1 MTSEGDT
8 NRASLASLGGTGV
21 FASALREALVAGEV
35 DVLVHSLKDLPTAP
49 YDGLTIASVPKR
61 ADARDVLVARN
72 AATIDTL
79 PEGAKVGTG
88 SPRRVAQLRAKRP
101 DLDVVD
107 IRGNID
113 TRLGR
118 VEDDLDAVVL
128 AAAGLGR
135 IDRLDAATELLD
147 LGFWPSAPGQGALAA
162 VEIRTG
168 ETDKNLL
175 AALRK
180 LDHAPTR
187 LTVTAERE
195 VLAKL
200 EAGCSAPIGAT
211 AVVDAE
217 LLLVSATVYRPD
229 GSEYR
234 TASHAAHLDGSA
246 QDRLDE
252 ALAVAGRVAAELLE
266 NGAAELADLASSV
279 SREPADG
286 DHSAGPGLAT
296 PRSRRSPRTTAPPSR
311 TRHGPRSSSSRAGAR
326 GATRSPQRPV
336 HAGSS
341 PSSSRS
347 SRTHRRRTRQ
357 PSTRPSPASG
367 RIRTGG
373 SARGPRTAPVTTGS
387 RPVPRGSW

>member
-1 MTSEGDT
+1 MNDPSVTAPDGPTPIRLGTRASRLAVAQSQDVADRLAKAAGRPVELVTVTSEGDT

-49 YDGLTIASVPKR
+49 YPGLTIGAVPKR

-72 AATIDTL
+72 GATVETL
-79 PEGAKVGTG
+79 PEHAKVGTG
-88 SPRRVAQLRAKRP
+88 SPRRAAQLRATRP

-118 VEDDLDAVVL
+118 VDDDLDAVVL

-135 IDRLDAATELLD
+135 IDRLSAATELLD
-147 LGFWPSAPGQGALAA
+147 LGFWPSAPGQGALA
-162 VEIRTG
+162 VEIRSD
-168 ETDKNLL
+168 ETDRGLL

-180 LDHAPTR
+180 IEHAPTR
-187 LTVTAERE
+187 LTVAAERE

-229 GSEYR
+229 GTEYR
-234 TASHAAHLDGSA
+234 TASHAAVLEGSA

-252 ALAVAGRVAAELLE
+252 ALAVGGRVATELLE
-266 NGAAELADLASSV
+266 NGAADLAALASTV
-279 SREPADG
+279 AEDTTDG
-286 DHSAGPGLAT
+286 PHTAGPGLAT
-296 PRSRRSPRTTAPPSR
+296 PAE
-311 TRHGPRSSSSRAGAR
+311 
-326 GATRSPQRPV
+326 
-336 HAGSS
+336 
-341 PSSSRS
+341 
-347 SRTHRRRTRQ
+347 
-357 PSTRPSPASG
+357 
-367 RIRTGG
+367 
-373 SARGPRTAPVTTGS
+373 
-387 RPVPRGSW
+387 

>member
-1 MTSEGDT
+1 VTDGAAVSDAAAGSGATEPDVAPIRLGTRASRLAVAQSQDIADRLAKASGRPVELVTVTSEGDT

-21 FASALREALVAGEV
+21 FASALREALVAHEV

-49 YDGLTIASVPKR
+49 YPGLRIGAVPKR

-72 AATIDTL
+72 GATIETL

-88 SPRRVAQLRAKRP
+88 SPRRVAQLKAKRP

-135 IDRLDAATELLD
+135 IDRLSAATELLD
-147 LGFWPSAPGQGALAA
+147 LGFWPSAPGQGALA
-162 VEIRTG
+162 VEVRADL
-168 ETDKNLL
+168 ETSTDAAHRDLL
-175 AALRK
+175 RALGK
-180 LDHAPTR
+180 IEHAPTR

-200 EAGCSAPIGAT
+200 EAGCSAPIGAS
-211 AVVDAE
+211 AIVDGE

-234 TASHAAHLDGSA
+234 TASHASVLDGSA
-246 QDRLDE
+246 QDRLAE
-252 ALAVAGRVAAELLE
+252 ALEVGGRVATELLE
-266 NGAAELADLASSV
+266 NGAADLADLA
-279 SREPADG
+279 
-286 DHSAGPGLAT
+286 
-296 PRSRRSPRTTAPPSR
+296 PS
-311 TRHGPRSSSSRAGAR
+311 GA
-326 GATRSPQRPV
+326 
-336 HAGSS
+336 
-341 PSSSRS
+341 
-347 SRTHRRRTRQ
+347 
-357 PSTRPSPASG
+357 
-367 RIRTGG
+367 
-373 SARGPRTAPVTTGS
+373 
-387 RPVPRGSW
+387 

>member
-1 MTSEGDT
+1 MTDAAAGTGPAPIRLGTRASRLAVAQSQDVADRLAKASGRTVELVTVTSEGDT
-8 NRASLASLGGTGV
+8 NRASLSSLGGTGV

-49 YDGLTIASVPKR
+49 YPGLTISAVPKR

-88 SPRRVAQLRAKRP
+88 SPRRVAQLKAKRP

-135 IDRLDAATELLD
+135 IERLDAATEMLD
-147 LGFWPSAPGQGALAA
+147 LGFWPSAPGQGALAIETRA
-162 VEIRTG
+162 D
-168 ETDKNLL
+168 ETDRNLI
-175 AALRK
+175 AALK
-180 LDHAPTR
+180 KIEHAPTR
-187 LTVTAERE
+187 LTVSAERE

-211 AVVDAE
+211 AIVDAE
-217 LLLVSATVYRPD
+217 MLLVSATVYRPD

-234 TASHAAHLDGSA
+234 TASHAAVLDGSV

-252 ALAVAGRVAAELLE
+252 ALEVGGRVAAELLE
-266 NGAAELADLASSV
+266 NGAADLADLATTV
-279 SREPADG
+279 ADDTTNG
-286 DHSAGPGLAT
+286 PHTAGPGLAT
-296 PRSRRSPRTTAPPSR
+296 P
-311 TRHGPRSSSSRAGAR
+311 AGE
-326 GATRSPQRPV
+326 
-336 HAGSS
+336 
-341 PSSSRS
+341 
-347 SRTHRRRTRQ
+347 
-357 PSTRPSPASG
+357 
-367 RIRTGG
+367 
-373 SARGPRTAPVTTGS
+373 
-387 RPVPRGSW
+387 

>member
-1 MTSEGDT
+1 MTDAPVNDPNTTSPDGPAPIRLGTRASRLAVAQSQDVADRLAKAAGRPVELVTVTSEGDT

-49 YDGLTIASVPKR
+49 YPGLTIGAVPKR

-72 AATIDTL
+72 GATVDTL
-79 PEGAKVGTG
+79 TDRAKVGTG
-88 SPRRVAQLRAKRP
+88 SPRRAAQLRAARP

-118 VEDDLDAVVL
+118 VDDDLDAVVL

-135 IDRLDAATELLD
+135 IDRLSAATELLD
-147 LGFWPSAPGQGALAA
+147 LGFWPSAPGQGALA
-162 VEIRTG
+162 VEIRTD
-168 ETDKNLL
+168 ETDRGLL

-180 LDHAPTR
+180 IEHAPTR

-229 GSEYR
+229 GTEYR
-234 TASHAAHLDGSA
+234 TASHAAVLDGSA

-252 ALAVAGRVAAELLE
+252 ALAVGGRVATELLE
-266 NGAAELADLASSV
+266 NGAAELADLATTV
-279 SREPADG
+279 AEDTTDG
-286 DHSAGPGLAT
+286 PYTAGPGLAT
-296 PRSRRSPRTTAPPSR
+296 PAE
-311 TRHGPRSSSSRAGAR
+311 
-326 GATRSPQRPV
+326 
-336 HAGSS
+336 
-341 PSSSRS
+341 
-347 SRTHRRRTRQ
+347 
-357 PSTRPSPASG
+357 
-367 RIRTGG
+367 
-373 SARGPRTAPVTTGS
+373 
-387 RPVPRGSW
+387 

>member
-1 MTSEGDT
+1 MTDTTVNDPSATAPDGPTPIRLGTRASRLAVAQSQDVADRLAKAAGRPVELVTVTSEGDT

-49 YDGLTIASVPKR
+49 YPGLTIGAVPKR

-72 AATIDTL
+72 GATVDTL
-79 PEGAKVGTG
+79 PEAAKVGTG
-88 SPRRVAQLRAKRP
+88 SPRRAAQLRAARP

-107 IRGNID
+107 MRGNID

-118 VEDDLDAVVL
+118 VDDDLDAVVL

-135 IDRLDAATELLD
+135 IDRLSAATELLD
-147 LGFWPSAPGQGALAA
+147 LGFWPSAPGQGALA
-162 VEIRTG
+162 VEIRSD
-168 ETDKNLL
+168 ETDRGLL

-180 LDHAPTR
+180 IEHAPTR

-229 GSEYR
+229 GTEYR
-234 TASHAAHLDGSA
+234 TASHAAVLDGSA
-246 QDRLDE
+246 QARLDE
-252 ALAVAGRVAAELLE
+252 ALAVGGRVATELLE
-266 NGAAELADLASSV
+266 NGAADLADLATTV
-279 SREPADG
+279 AEDTTDG
-286 DHSAGPGLAT
+286 PYTAGPGLAT
-296 PRSRRSPRTTAPPSR
+296 PAE
-311 TRHGPRSSSSRAGAR
+311 
-326 GATRSPQRPV
+326 
-336 HAGSS
+336 
-341 PSSSRS
+341 
-347 SRTHRRRTRQ
+347 
-357 PSTRPSPASG
+357 
-367 RIRTGG
+367 
-373 SARGPRTAPVTTGS
+373 
-387 RPVPRGSW
+387 

>member
-1 MTSEGDT
+1 SLIGPKRYDAPWKEIEAQGYISPASCYEVRIDLPNQDRLEYAASSDDERYRLAATSPAKTPVVRELIEKHRGEQILVIGQYIDQLDELA
-8 NRASLASLGGTGV
+8 ASLDAAEITGATPV
-21 FASALREALVAGEV
+21 DERERLYDAFRSGEV

-49 YDGLTIASVPKR
+49 YPGLTIGAVPKR

-72 AATIDTL
+72 GATVDTL
-79 PEGAKVGTG
+79 PDRAKVGTG
-88 SPRRVAQLRAKRP
+88 SPRRAAQLRAARP

-118 VEDDLDAVVL
+118 VDDDLDAVVL

-135 IDRLDAATELLD
+135 IDRLSAATELLD
-147 LGFWPSAPGQGALAA
+147 LGFWPSAPGQGALA
-162 VEIRTG
+162 VEIRTD
-168 ETDKNLL
+168 ETDRGLL

-180 LDHAPTR
+180 IEHAPTR

-229 GSEYR
+229 GTEYR
-234 TASHAAHLDGSA
+234 TASHAAVLDGSA

-252 ALAVAGRVAAELLE
+252 ALAVGGRVATELLE
-266 NGAAELADLASSV
+266 NGAAELADLA
-279 SREPADG
+279 
-286 DHSAGPGLAT
+286 T
-296 PRSRRSPRTTAPPSR
+296 
-311 TRHGPRSSSSRAGAR
+311 
-326 GATRSPQRPV
+326 
-336 HAGSS
+336 
-341 PSSSRS
+341 
-347 SRTHRRRTRQ
+347 
-357 PSTRPSPASG
+357 
-367 RIRTGG
+367 
-373 SARGPRTAPVTTGS
+373 
-387 RPVPRGSW
+387 

>member
-1 MTSEGDT
+1 MTDATTGASAPIRLGTRASRLAVAQSQDVADRLAQVAGRPVELVTVTSEGDT

-49 YDGLTIASVPKR
+49 YPGLTIAAVPKR

-72 AATIDTL
+72 AATIESL

-88 SPRRVAQLRAKRP
+88 SPRRVAQLKAKRP

-118 VEDDLDAVVL
+118 VDDDLDAVVL

-147 LGFWPSAPGQGALAA
+147 LGFWPSAPGQGALAI
-162 VEIRTG
+162 EIRAD
-168 ETDKNLL
+168 ESDRSLL

-180 LDHAPTR
+180 IDHAPTR

-195 VLAKL
+195 VLARL

-229 GSEYR
+229 GTEYR

-252 ALAVAGRVAAELLE
+252 ALEVAGRVAAELLE
-266 NGAAELADLASSV
+266 YGAAELADLASSV
-279 SREPADG
+279 SDGPADG

-296 PRSRRSPRTTAPPSR
+296 
-311 TRHGPRSSSSRAGAR
+311 
-326 GATRSPQRPV
+326 
-336 HAGSS
+336 
-341 PSSSRS
+341 
-347 SRTHRRRTRQ
+347 
-357 PSTRPSPASG
+357 
-367 RIRTGG
+367 
-373 SARGPRTAPVTTGS
+373 SAE
-387 RPVPRGSW
+387 

>member
-1 MTSEGDT
+1 MTDTTVNDPGATGPDGPTPIRLGTRASRLAVAQSQDVADRLAKAAGRPVELVTVTSEGDT

-49 YDGLTIASVPKR
+49 YPGLTIGAVPKR

-72 AATIDTL
+72 GATVDTL

-88 SPRRVAQLRAKRP
+88 SPRRAAQLRAQRP

-118 VEDDLDAVVL
+118 VDDDLDAVVL

-135 IDRLDAATELLD
+135 IDRLSAATELLD
-147 LGFWPSAPGQGALAA
+147 LGFWPSAPGQGALA
-162 VEIRTG
+162 VEIRSD
-168 ETDKNLL
+168 ETDRGLL

-180 LDHAPTR
+180 IEHAPTR

-229 GSEYR
+229 GTEYR
-234 TASHAAHLDGSA
+234 TASHAAVLDGSA
-246 QDRLDE
+246 QERLDE
-252 ALAVAGRVAAELLE
+252 ALAVGGRVATELLE
-266 NGAAELADLASSV
+266 NGAADLADLATTV
-279 SREPADG
+279 AEDTTDG
-286 DHSAGPGLAT
+286 PHTAGPGLAT
-296 PRSRRSPRTTAPPSR
+296 PAE
-311 TRHGPRSSSSRAGAR
+311 
-326 GATRSPQRPV
+326 
-336 HAGSS
+336 
-341 PSSSRS
+341 
-347 SRTHRRRTRQ
+347 
-357 PSTRPSPASG
+357 
-367 RIRTGG
+367 
-373 SARGPRTAPVTTGS
+373 
-387 RPVPRGSW
+387 